1 MASLKVHK
9 KLSFATECLSS
20 ALATMMIALFVAPV
34 MGQTGFKAQQAT
46 TQTYSPPIMTQSGAS
61 SAVVQKLIPPAP
73 QTNPPTTSA
82 GVTPGASPRA
92 LAQKT
97 SPPASSNPAPVGN
110 PAAQA
115 PAASASAAAA
125 GASASAPVA
134 APTASPAGSA
144 ATKLSLDENGI
155 ARPQEVVFPN
165 GLKVVILEDHALPV
179 VSCLVWYKV
188 GSRNESLGST
198 GLSHLVEH
206 LLFGAVG
213 SFRRGEIG
221 ASIARVGGQFN
232 GYTSD
237 DFTAFFETLPAN
249 KLELALKIESER
261 MRGATFTEE
270 AVREEVSNIQSEF
283 ETESKDPVATI
294 SKEIR
299 ASLFQQ
305 HPYHHPIMGWR
316 SDVENLTADQA
327 KSFYDKFFWPDNAT
341 LVISGDVQPRQVL
354 PLVQRYFGPI
364 SKSPAG
370 IPVVKAVEPPQ
381 RGERRVTVKHSGKQ
395 EALIVSYHAPA
406 MDDVDAAPMVVI
418 EKLLNVTT
426 AGRLKAKLVEPKICA
441 SAVSSFEIK
450 KDPGLFTFSCN
461 AIAGTPNA
469 QQKMLD
475 GLDAFLNVLKTQ
487 NVSDIELRRAKNQAE
502 FAFFTER
509 DGPYRAGFHLGY
521 FDSMSKWQNAYTWTD
536 RLKAVTASD
545 VQRVARKFFNPDNR
559 VVGWLAGAAAPKPVA
574 PKPNEPGT
582 TPGKT
587 PGKPDGKPE
596 KPEGVRL
603 TGYKLDDNA
612 VAPNHGHFLP
622 GENAIKINDATNEE
636 AILIAAAD
644 GPTNVAEK
652 GTTKV
657 EAAVKEIPSALPH
670 AVEKL
675 PSAIGHA
682 PDAVK
687 QIPAA
692 VKSVPE
698 VLKSVPSAVGNIP
711 SAIKQVPSAIG
722 SIPSAI
728 KELPSAIVGIPGAA
742 ATAIKDLPSAV
753 GSIPGAAAATIKGL
767 PTMVG
772 GIPGAAASAIK
783 GMPGA
788 IGTFANEVG
797 TIPGAF
803 GKQLA
808 MLGPRD
814 SSQASRVERR
824 TLKNG
829 LTLLVVQ
836 SRLSPIVQIFGG
848 VKAGSAY
855 EPAGKHGLAC
865 LAATTLNRGSSK
877 RGKLQITTSQED
889 LGLSPHAMLRF
900 DETAE
905 LIQFQARYLSR
916 DLPWALELIAESLC
930 APQLNEEEFEKAK
943 QDALQT
949 LRQADDSIEQK
960 VERGLL
966 RSVLSAGSPLI
977 PDDPQELIKSVST
990 LTATDH
996 QKFFNTLIVPG
1007 ATTIVMVGDI
1017 DADKALAMSE
1027 RAFGSWIGK
1036 ANHPKIIAHAN
1047 QRRVLRAAIPIKD
1060 KARSTICFGQLTSIP
1075 KTSQDFASLQIA
1087 DGILL
1092 NHPLTSRLSGK
1103 ISSEPALSHAVSDND
1118 IESRLRPLA
1127 NSTAWSLSVN
1137 VEPNAVPITVQSL
1150 QDEFKKLVKAGVT
1163 NEEFAEAK
1171 RYLTGAIPV
1180 KQLGTHAAVARQ
1192 ILEAATQGCESD
1204 LMEGSLNAVRSAS
1217 MDSVNKVIKNNLR
1230 PDQATLVIAGS
1241 GQSIKAVRQLAAEAR
1256 DPD

>member
-1 MASLKVHK
+1 
-9 KLSFATECLSS
+9 
-20 ALATMMIALFVAPV
+20 
-34 MGQTGFKAQQAT
+34 
-46 TQTYSPPIMTQSGAS
+46 MTQSGVS
-61 SAVVQKLIPPAP
+61 SGVVQKLIPPQP
-73 QTNPPTTSA
+73 QANK
-82 GVTPGASPRA
+82 V
-92 LAQKT
+92 
-97 SPPASSNPAPVGN
+97 SPPLTGTGVAAAST
-110 PAAQA
+110 A
-115 PAASASAAAA
+115 PAAPAANT
-125 GASASAPVA
+125 PA
-134 APTASPAGSA
+134 APADGKASF
-144 ATKLSLDENGI
+144 DENGI
-155 ARPQEVVFPN
+155 ARPQEVIFPN
-165 GLKVVILEDHALPV
+165 GLKVVVLEDHALPV
-179 VSCLVWYKV
+179 VSCLVWYRV
-188 GSRNESLGST
+188 GSRNEALGST

-237 DFTAFFETLPAN
+237 DFTSFFETLPAN

-261 MRGATFTEE
+261 MRGANFTEE
-270 AVREEVSNIQSEF
+270 AVREEVANIQSEF
-283 ETESKDPVATI
+283 EAESKDPLATI

-316 SDVENLTADQA
+316 SDVENLTVEQV
-327 KSFYDKFFWPDNAT
+327 KGFYDKFFWPDNAT
-341 LVISGDVQPRQVL
+341 LVISGDVQMRQVL

-364 SKSPAG
+364 SKSPSP
-370 IPVVKAVEPPQ
+370 IPPVKAVEPPQ
-381 RGERRVTVKHSGKQ
+381 RGERRVTVKHPGKQ
-395 EALIVSYHAPA
+395 ETLIVSYHAPA
-406 MDDVDAAPMVVI
+406 MEDVDAAPMVVI
-418 EKLLNVTT
+418 EKLMNVAN
-426 AGRLKAKLVEPKICA
+426 AGRLKSRLVEQKICA
-441 SAVSSFEIK
+441 SAASSFEIK

-461 AIAGTPNA
+461 AIAGTLNA
-469 QQKMLD
+469 QQKMID

-487 NVSDIELRRAKNQAE
+487 SVSDIELRRAKNQAE

-509 DGPYRAGFHLGY
+509 DGPYRAGFHIGY
-521 FDSMSKWQNAYTWTD
+521 FDSMSRWQNAYSWTD
-536 RLKAVTASD
+536 RLKAVSAGD
-545 VQRVARKFFNPDNR
+545 IQRVARKYFNQDNR
-559 VVGWLAGAAAPKPVA
+559 VVGWLAGTSAPKPVA
-574 PKPNEPGT
+574 PKPNEPGSA
-582 TPGKT
+582 
-587 PGKPDGKPE
+587 PGKPAT

-603 TGYKLDDNA
+603 TGYKLDDSA
-612 VAPNHGHFLP
+612 IAPNHQRFGK
-622 GENAIKINDATNEE
+622 NV
-636 AILIAAAD
+636 IAAPDAQTKFEHVIAAD
-644 GPTNVAEK
+644 DAQSKTDARVD
-652 GTTKV
+652 
-657 EAAVKEIPSALPH
+657 AAVKEIPRALPH

-675 PSAIGHA
+675 PAAIGHA

-692 VKSVPE
+692 MKSVPE

-742 ATAIKDLPSAV
+742 ATAVKDIPSAV
-753 GSIPGAAAATIKGL
+753 GSIPGAAAATLKGL
-767 PTMVG
+767 PNMVG
-772 GIPGAAASAIK
+772 GIPGAAAGAIK

-788 IGTFANEVG
+788 LGTFANEVG

-814 SSQASRVERR
+814 SSPSRVERR

-829 LTLLVVQ
+829 LSVLVVQ
-836 SRLSPIVQIFGG
+836 SRVSPVVQIVGG

-877 RGKLQITTSQED
+877 RGRLQITTTQED
-889 LGLSPHAMLRF
+889 LGLPPAAMLRF
-900 DETAE
+900 EETPE
-905 LIQFQARYLSR
+905 LLQFQGRYLSR
-916 DLPWALELIAESLC
+916 DLPTALELIAESLS
-930 APQLNEEEFEKAK
+930 APQLNEEEFDRAK
-943 QDALQT
+943 QEALQT
-949 LRQADDSIEQK
+949 LKQLDDSIEQK

-977 PDDPQELIKSVST
+977 PDDPQELLKSVAG
-990 LTATDH
+990 LTATDQ

-1007 ATTIVMVGDI
+1007 ATTLVLVGDI
-1017 DADKALAMSE
+1017 DPDKAALMAE
-1027 RAFGSWIGK
+1027 RAFGAWSGK
-1036 ANHPKIIAHAN
+1036 ANYPKIVAHAN

-1075 KTSQDFASLQIA
+1075 KTSHDFASLQIA

-1092 NHPLTSRLSGK
+1092 NHPLTSRLAGK
-1103 ISSEPALSHAVSDND
+1103 ISSEPALSHAVSDHD

-1137 VEPNAVPITVQSL
+1137 VEPNAVPVTVQGL
-1150 QDEFKKLVKAGVT
+1150 QNEFKKIVKTGVT
-1163 NEEFAEAK
+1163 AEEFAEAK
-1171 RYLTGAIPV
+1171 RYLLGAIPV
-1180 KQLGTHAAVARQ
+1180 RQLATHAAVARH
-1192 ILEAATQGCESD
+1192 ILESAMHGSEND
-1204 LMEGSLNAVRSAS
+1204 LMEGSVNAVRSTS
-1217 MDSVNKVIKNNLR
+1217 FDSVNRVIKNNLR